1 MKSTLAFA
9 IVLLV
14 ITSLSSCTSGWT
26 EEIKADMTRTCNSG
40 MTMSFSEEESN
51 SICNCYIE
59 NLVKKYPTMEFTSA
73 QNSEE
78 LEACSADARK
88 RLQEEKSRL
97 LDMEDASKLLN
108 PDSLI
113 KDSLTITP
121 AQ

>member
-1 MKSTLAFA
+1 MKSTLSFT

>member
-78 LEACSADARK
+78 LETCSADARK